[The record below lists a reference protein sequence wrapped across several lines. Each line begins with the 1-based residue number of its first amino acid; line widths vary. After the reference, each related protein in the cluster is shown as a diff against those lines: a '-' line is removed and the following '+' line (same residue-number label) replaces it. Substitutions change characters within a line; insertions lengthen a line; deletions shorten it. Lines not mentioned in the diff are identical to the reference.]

1 MVGARRR
8 QRKKEG
14 RRAVLVTGGAG
25 YVGSHACKALWRAGF
40 LPIAYD
46 NLSRGHEEAVRWGP
60 FVKGETGDESL
71 LVRIIREH
79 GIDAVMHFA
88 GFAYVAESMAHP
100 EMYLRNNFTDPLALL
115 DAMVETGVKDLIF
128 SSTCA
133 TYGVPQTVPIAE
145 DHPQA
150 PINPYGESKLMFE
163 RAVRWYGEIR
173 GLRWVSLR
181 YFNAA
186 GADLD
191 GELVEHHEP
200 ETHLIPVA
208 IRAALGGDPL
218 MIMGSD
224 YPTFDG
230 TAVRDF
236 VHVADLADAHVK
248 ALQYIDRG
256 GPSAAFNLG
265 TGNGHS
271 VLEVVAAVERVSGR
285 AVPYK
290 LGARRQ
296 GDPAVLVADASRVRA
311 ATGWQPTHS
320 RLDLMVETALV
331 GQEQLLRVETETIS
345 LPAASPLPQVMPA
358 AIEAPVAVQ
367 AAAGLAQIE

>member
-1 MVGARRR
+1 
-8 QRKKEG
+8 
-14 RRAVLVTGGAG
+14 
-25 YVGSHACKALWRAGF
+25 
-40 LPIAYD
+40 
-46 NLSRGHEEAVRWGP
+46 
-60 FVKGETGDESL
+60 
-71 LVRIIREH
+71 
-79 GIDAVMHFA
+79 
-88 GFAYVAESMAHP
+88 
-100 EMYLRNNFTDPLALL
+100 
-115 DAMVETGVKDLIF
+115 MVETGVKDLIV

-173 GLRWVSLR
+173 GLCWVSQR